1 MDWQKLWNDIVT
13 FFSTNVWRIVAFF
26 ATLFVGALLIRAI
39 MYALRKSFSKTR
51 LEKITQQFILTTIKF
66 LLWFALVLGL
76 VGIMG
81 IELTGVI
88 TAFSAILLAV
98 GMALENN
105 IANLANGIVIVCC
118 QMFKKGDYIT
128 VDGKEGSIV
137 DINFLF
143 TTLHTT
149 DNKRITIPNSTI
161 VNNAVVNAG
170 ANDMRRVD
178 FTFSVAYETDVEAV
192 KKIVLD
198 CMASNGKVY
207 LTEGKMPFCRL
218 KTLNASSIDFFAYC
232 WCDTED
238 YWDVYYY
245 VIETVY
251 NEFKKHGISIPYNQ
265 MEIRARTDEVTMPYN
280 PAELPQRVEK
290 VRATKQ
296 SEFAKI
302 KAEAAKRRK
311 VKQSKKKK
319 AKMAHT
325 QSSEPQAAQEDVET
339 APAGK

>member
-1 MDWQKLWNDIVT
+1 MNWNEFWSKLWTDITT

-26 ATLFVGALLIRAI
+26 ATFFIGMLLIKAI
-39 MYALRKSFSKTR
+39 IYALRKSFARTR
-51 LEKITQQFILTTIKF
+51 LEKITQQFVLTVIKF
-66 LLWFALVLGL
+66 LLWFALILGL
-76 VGIMG
+76 IGIMG

-88 TAFSAILLAV
+88 TAFSAVLLAV

-118 QMFKKGDYIT
+118 RMFKKGDYIT
-128 VDGKEGSIV
+128 VNGQEGSII

-143 TTLHTT
+143 TTLHTV

-170 ANDMRRVD
+170 ANDRRRVD
-178 FTFSVAYETDVEAV
+178 FTFSVAYETDVELV

-207 LTEGKMPFCRL
+207 LEEGYMPFCRL
-218 KTLNASSIDFFAYC
+218 KTLNSSSIDFFANC

-245 VIETVY
+245 VMETVY
-251 NEFKKHGISIPYNQ
+251 NEFKKYNISIPYAQ
-265 MEIRARTDEVTMPYN
+265 MEVRTRTDNVVMPYN
-280 PAELPQRVEK
+280 AQDLPQRVEK
-290 VRATKQ
+290 VREDEKGDF
-296 SEFAKI
+296 ERLVDNV
-302 KAEAAKRRK
+302 EKRRQAK
-311 VKQSKKKK
+311 KEKRNKKKQDK
-319 AKMAHT
+319 
-325 QSSEPQAAQEDVET
+325 
-339 APAGK
+339 